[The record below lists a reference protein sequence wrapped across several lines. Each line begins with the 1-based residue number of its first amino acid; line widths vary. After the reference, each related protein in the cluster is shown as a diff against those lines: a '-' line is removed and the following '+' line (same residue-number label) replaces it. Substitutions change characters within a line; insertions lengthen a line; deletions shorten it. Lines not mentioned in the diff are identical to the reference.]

1 MIRPAY
7 QNQPV
12 TDKIP
17 DQIITADHPPIETPR
32 FMSSPIEVEFKF
44 PVESLVTLRETLI
57 ALGAQTSK
65 VSEQVDEYFNDPLRD
80 FAKMDIALRIRQS
93 DSNLWLTF
101 KGPNLDP
108 SAKIR
113 TEIETPLVD
122 QAAAEQIKQTFIGI
136 GYFSV
141 ARVAKQ
147 RETLSLEWEG
157 QHVEVCLDTVAE
169 VGEFAELE
177 LVVESAAEQD
187 AAKQVL
193 ESLADKLGLSG
204 SIRTSYLELLLQS
217 RGEI

>member
-7 QNQPV
+7 PNQSV

-17 DQIITADHPPIETPR
+17 DQSITADHPPIETPR